1 MRPGPP
7 AETQRDRTVK
17 LALVLAFVVVSVVLL
32 IYFVKAEQRAR
43 CQSGEDPEMEREFEA
58 GLRINCS
65 ERLDQPL
72 DRR

>member
-7 AETQRDRTVK
+7 GATQRDRTVK
-17 LALVLAFVVVSVVLL
+17 LALVLAFVVVSVVLV
-32 IYFVKAEQRAR
+32 IHFVKAEQLAR
-43 CQSGEDPEMEREFEA
+43 CRSGEDPEFEREFEA
-58 GLRINCS
+58 GLRTNCS